1 MMFNAPALVAE
12 ITALSDAYEKA
23 LGENDLSALDAFF
36 YDGAETVR
44 YGVGEN
50 LYGAEE
56 IAAFRRARSG
66 GSPPRKVLRRTITTW
81 GETSAVVSLEFQ
93 REGSSRIG
101 RQMQTWVL
109 TEQGW
114 KIIAAHVSL
123 MAELPETG
131 SPAA

>member
-1 MMFNAPALVAE
+1 MFNAPALVAE

-23 LGENDLSALDAFF
+23 LGENDLVALDAFF
-36 YDGAETVR
+36 HEGPETVR

-66 GSPPRKVLRRTITTW
+66 GSPPRKVLRRAITIL

-93 REGSSRIG
+93 REGSTRIG

-109 TEQGW
+109 TDKGW

-123 MAELPETG
+123 MAERPET
-131 SPAA
+131 SRPAS

>member
-1 MMFNAPALVAE
+1 MFNAPALVAE

-23 LGENDLSALDAFF
+23 LGENDLTALDAFF
-36 YDGAETVR
+36 YEGGETVR

-66 GSPPRKVLRRTITTW
+66 GSPPRRVLRRAITTW

-93 REGSSRIG
+93 REGSSGIG

-123 MAELPETG
+123 MAERPETS